1 MQLTQSERETKDFAG
16 KVAVVTGGASG
27 MGAATAREL
36 SSRGAHVVIVDRN
49 SDLAEEVAN
58 EIDAMPPVIGDVSE
72 SAFCDSAIRIAVE
85 TYTRLD
91 VLINCAGI
99 IVRADATETTDDD
112 WQRILNVNING
123 VFYMSRAAVH
133 QMRGQGCGAIV
144 NFGSIWGD
152 VGAAGVVA
160 YCATKGAV
168 HQITRAMALDHV
180 GDGIRINAVS
190 PGEVNTPMLAYGRS
204 SPPTA
209 EDLQNLANETIP
221 MRRLAEPIEV
231 ARVAAFLASD
241 EASYMTG
248 AIIPVDA
255 GYTAR

>member
-1 MQLTQSERETKDFAG
+1 MIQSEHEPMDFTG

-36 SSRGAHVVIVDRN
+36 SSRGANVVIVDRN
-49 SDLAEEVAN
+49 PELAKEVAID
-58 EIDAMPPVIGDVSE
+58 IDAMPPVIGDVSD
-72 SAFCDSAIRIAVE
+72 STFCDDAIRIAVE
-85 TYTRLD
+85 KYARLD

-99 IVRADATETTDDD
+99 IVRADASDTTDED

-123 VFYMSRAAVH
+123 VFYMSRAAVR
-133 QMRGQGCGAIV
+133 QMRKQRRGAIV

-209 EDLQNLANETIP
+209 EDLQKLANETIP
-221 MRRLAEPIEV
+221 MRRLADPIEI
-231 ARVAAFLASD
+231 ARVVVFLASD

-248 AIIPVDA
+248 AVVPVDA